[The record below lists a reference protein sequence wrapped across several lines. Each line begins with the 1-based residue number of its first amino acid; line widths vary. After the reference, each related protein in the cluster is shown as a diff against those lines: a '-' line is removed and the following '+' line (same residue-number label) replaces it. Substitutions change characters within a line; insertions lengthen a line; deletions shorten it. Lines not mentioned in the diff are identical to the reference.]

1 MVGHGW
7 TTAYATPGSV
17 AYPPP
22 PNAAGS
28 VAARSRLI
36 DNVNRLRVQLEE
48 SIMMSLPYLEP
59 FETELNYLLYPPG
72 GHYIRHLDIPR
83 KIDSGWKLQGRA
95 AAEGGS
101 FCAGLHLLLAMRAPG
116 TLVLTLLFAIVAMM
130 SALQL
135 GAAPAR
141 PAVASVQV
149 EASSSQQLFVN
160 LALDDELDNDA
171 VPTDETLTPAR
182 GCKGCFG

>member
-1 MVGHGW
+1 
-7 TTAYATPGSV
+7 
-17 AYPPP
+17 
-22 PNAAGS
+22 
-28 VAARSRLI
+28 
-36 DNVNRLRVQLEE
+36 
-48 SIMMSLPYLEP
+48 
-59 FETELNYLLYPPG
+59 
-72 GHYIRHLDIPR
+72 
-83 KIDSGWKLQGRA
+83 
-95 AAEGGS
+95 
-101 FCAGLHLLLAMRAPG
+101 MRAPG